1 MLGDHLVALAYPID
15 ISRNI
20 DRKWQRRLDDASMR
34 HPASK
39 KGDHA
44 AERRCPAC
52 GVPAPIAPIASV
64 FLGAGLIH
72 HRWLCGPCGHAWTT
86 DVRMPS

>member
-1 MLGDHLVALAYPID
+1 VSIAYPID
-15 ISRNI
+15 ISRKI
-20 DRKWQRRLDDASMR
+20 DRKWQRRFDAAAMR
-34 HPASK
+34 APVLK

-52 GVPAPIAPIASV
+52 GVPAPIAPIASS

-72 HRWLCGPCGHAWTT
+72 HDWRCGPCGHAWTT
-86 DVRMPS
+86 GVRMPS